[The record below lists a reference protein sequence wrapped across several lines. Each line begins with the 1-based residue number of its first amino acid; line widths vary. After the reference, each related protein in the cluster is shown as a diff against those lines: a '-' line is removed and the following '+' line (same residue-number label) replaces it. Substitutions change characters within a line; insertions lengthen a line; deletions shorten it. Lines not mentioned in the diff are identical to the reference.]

1 MEMSFRAAAY
11 EHTAQD
17 NRMDFRLQTLIPS
30 SLTQDFILRSLRHL
44 PSRGHNK
51 PGLLP
56 CRAAFPY
63 KQRALL
69 PVAETQRLGLVEM
82 PRHTCISVTW
92 LHPAE
97 WHVRRNAGNA
107 QFQRARVKR
116 HPHPGN
122 YRTSWE
128 KLDRVS
134 GEGNSEG
141 CAPCFESQST
151 WPSPTCRSGVMIRYL
166 SAGRRRQ
173 RMQSQE
179 EAMMQP

>member
-17 NRMDFRLQTLIPS
+17 NRMDFWLQTLIPS

-44 PSRGHNK
+44 PLKGHNK
-51 PGLLP
+51 LGLLP

-63 KQRALL
+63 EQTALL

-97 WHVRRNAGNA
+97 WHVRRNAGMRPA
-107 QFQRARVKR
+107 LECRE
-116 HPHPGN
+116 
-122 YRTSWE
+122 RTIPASTGQATSSPRE
-128 KLDRVS
+128 LQNVLGEAGQGLRRKKL
-134 GEGNSEG
+134 
-141 CAPCFESQST
+141 
-151 WPSPTCRSGVMIRYL
+151 
-166 SAGRRRQ
+166 
-173 RMQSQE
+173 
-179 EAMMQP
+179 